1 MGTLKGWGSS
11 YLVSYYLEVLI
22 CTQQSLGLLEI
33 NKYQKLAPKNA
44 IHTDD
49 RVSYARGQVQGGMRA
64 NKNNLKTTRLC
75 SGQAK
80 QKFSLKIAETS
91 SAEDNNF
98 FNLKANASYG
108 LAGLLF
114 GLVLIGS
121 YFLTLPKAYAADP
134 VMDKVAIAT
143 KVIENVSTNMVDGEK
158 PKENKTKFA
167 VSEDFIQKPLVVE
180 TKITVDPPRVN
191 AIRLYADGSN
201 HFPYGYC
208 TYYVAGKRTVTWSGN
223 AGTWLSGAQAAGMET
238 GKTPQPGAIM
248 VTSEGGKVGHVA
260 YVEKV
265 DGNKITVSE
274 MNYKGYG
281 IVSTRTIASNLRVI
295 KGFIY

>member
-22 CTQQSLGLLEI
+22 CTQQSLGL
-33 NKYQKLAPKNA
+33 QSLAPATRLALASN
-44 IHTDD
+44 
-49 RVSYARGQVQGGMRA
+49 REPRRRGQEKGDALGKINLA
-64 NKNNLKTTRLC
+64 KNKKSLLNNNLTKNRQLTIANSMWVGVLV
-75 SGQAK
+75 A
-80 QKFSLKIAETS
+80 FSLLVGS
-91 SAEDNNF
+91 F
-98 FNLKANASYG
+98 SY
-108 LAGLLF
+108 
-114 GLVLIGS
+114 I
-121 YFLTLPKAYAADP
+121 PKAYAADP
-134 VMDKVAIAT
+134 VMDKVEIAK
-143 KVIENVSTNMVDGEK
+143 KVIENVSANMVDGEK
-158 PKENKTKFA
+158 PKENETKFA

-180 TKITVDPPRVN
+180 TKITIDLPIARAN
-191 AIRLYADGSN
+191 YSRLYTDGAN

-208 TYYVAGKRTVTWSGN
+208 TYYVAQKRTVTWSGN
-223 AGTWLSGAQAAGMET
+223 AGTWLTGAKAAGVDT

-248 VTSEGGKVGHVA
+248 VTSEGGRIGHVA
-260 YVEKV
+260 YVEKI